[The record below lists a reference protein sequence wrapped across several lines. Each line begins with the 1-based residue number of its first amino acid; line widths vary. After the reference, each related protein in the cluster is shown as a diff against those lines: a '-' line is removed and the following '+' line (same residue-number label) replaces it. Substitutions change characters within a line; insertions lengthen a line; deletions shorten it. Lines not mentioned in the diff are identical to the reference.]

1 MLPLPLLAVW
11 TVVAVRGQSCE
22 ADGECGE
29 GLEAAHSRYTAA
41 ADTNYET
48 EEVSSSGAAVES
60 VEIPA
65 GAERRLARF
74 GMSEEVSDLLPLDR
88 RVPDTR
94 HPGCRGRSYPA
105 PGSLGAA
112 SVVLVFHN
120 EALSVLLRTVTSV
133 LGRSPPSL
141 LAEVLLVDDYR

>member
-1 MLPLPLLAVW
+1 MLRLPLLAVC
-11 TVVAVRGQSCE
+11 TVVVRGQSCE
-22 ADGECGE
+22 ADSECGA

-41 ADTNYET
+41 GLGNYE
-48 EEVSSSGAAVES
+48 EEVSSEAAVES

-105 PGSLGAA
+105 PGSLAAA

-120 EALSVLLRTVTSV
+120 EALSVLQRTVTSV
-133 LGRSPPSL
+133 LRRSPPSL

>member
-1 MLPLPLLAVW
+1 MLRLPLLAVC
-11 TVVAVRGQSCE
+11 TVVVVRGQSCE

-29 GLEAAHSRYTAA
+29 AGLEAAHSRYTAA
-41 ADTNYET
+41 GLGNYE
-48 EEVSSSGAAVES
+48 EEVSSSEAAVES

-105 PGSLGAA
+105 PGSLAAA

-120 EALSVLLRTVTSV
+120 EALSVLQRTVTSV

>member
-1 MLPLPLLAVW
+1 M
-11 TVVAVRGQSCE
+11 
-22 ADGECGE
+22 
-29 GLEAAHSRYTAA
+29 
-41 ADTNYET
+41 
-48 EEVSSSGAAVES
+48 ES

-105 PGSLGAA
+105 PASLGAA